1 MRITIASL
9 KGGVSKSTLSVN
21 IGAALSK
28 LDRSV
33 VVIDADPQ
41 GSINDWAAI
50 RDEDSEPPFT
60 VLAAARK
67 TINRDIDS
75 LQGNHED
82 CIIDTHGR
90 AEAITLSAVAAADL
104 VLVPISPSSYDLWAA
119 EQTLERMD
127 PIRAVYSD
135 IKIAYVVCKA
145 VVGSSLEREVIAVI
159 REMDGQLLKTVIH
172 QRVAFQRCADG
183 KTIFEL
189 IAEKAQ
195 LEIMSLTKEI
205 LKLMKEAD

>member
-82 CIIDTHGR
+82 CIIDTPGR

>member
-28 LDRSV
+28 LGRSV

-50 RDEDSEPPFT
+50 RDEESAPPFT

-82 CIIDTHGR
+82 CVIDTPGR
-90 AEAITLSAVAAADL
+90 AEAITLSAIAAADL
-104 VLVPISPSSYDLWAA
+104 VLIPISPSSYDLWAA
-119 EQTLERMD
+119 EQTLERID

-135 IKIAYVVCKA
+135 IRIAYVVSKA
-145 VVGSSLEREVIAVI
+145 VVGSSLDREVAAVI
-159 REMDGQLLKTVIH
+159 KDMEGDLLKTTVH

-183 KTIFEL
+183 QTIYEL
-189 IAEKAQ
+189 KDEKAQ
-195 LEIMSLTKEI
+195 REITNLTREIVKLLEVE
-205 LKLMKEAD
+205 